1 MNKDRMNIL
10 VIGQSYLGRIGGVPK
25 FYAQLYDYLCARGHA
40 ITHVTFLPI
49 GKGGAAISL
58 SRICKKLS
66 ALIFMPGMESRT
78 GSGI

>member
-49 GKGGAAISL
+49 GKIGRAHV
-58 SRICKKLS
+58 
-66 ALIFMPGMESRT
+66 
-78 GSGI
+78 